1 MSLASRITTNQG
13 ERMNARIPAEVFP
26 PGEYLADELEARN
39 WSQTELA
46 EILGRPARLVNEI
59 IAGKRAI
66 TPETA
71 KGLSA
76 AFGSSPEFW
85 MNLETAY
92 QLSKARIAD
101 TEVARR
107 ARLYGTFPVKEI
119 IKRGWVES
127 SENIEVLEQRFLDH
141 YKMKSMDGKPSF
153 AYAGRQTTYSTP
165 ADMLKLGWLR
175 RAEKVA
181 ETVRCPKYSD
191 KALRAAIPQLRAC
204 MEYKD
209 GIEKVSAILAEA
221 GVRIVIVEHLPSQKM
236 DGACFW
242 INNKQSPVIALSLRY
257 DRIDNFW
264 FNLSH
269 EIDHI
274 LHGEGKD
281 DPIYELIE
289 PGTEGLPPNEIRAN
303 KAGADYC
310 IPKDEMENFIARM
323 NLVFSKSAIIGFAA
337 RMHVHPGIV
346 VGQLQGRKPPLLPY
360 SHHREMLEK
369 IKDVATARIITDG
382 FGNSIS
388 L

>member
-1 MSLASRITTNQG
+1 MSSASRITTDR
-13 ERMNARIPAEVFP
+13 EEKKMNARIPAESFP
-26 PGEYLADELEARN
+26 PGEYLAEELEARN

-76 AFGSSPEFW
+76 AFGTSAEFW

-92 QLSKARIAD
+92 QLSRARIPGE
-101 TEVARR
+101 EVTKR
-107 ARLYGTFPVKEI
+107 ARLYGQFPVKEI
-119 IKRGWVES
+119 IKRGWIEH
-127 SENIEVLEQRFLDH
+127 SENIEVLEQRFLEF
-141 YKMKSMDGKPSF
+141 YKMPSMDAKPSF
-153 AYAGRQTTYSTP
+153 AYAARQTQYNTP
-165 ADMLKLGWLR
+165 ASMLKLGWLR
-175 RAEKVA
+175 RAERVA
-181 ETVRCPKYSD
+181 QTVRCAKYSD

-204 MEYKD
+204 MEFKD
-209 GIEKVSAILAEA
+209 GIEKVSEILAAA
-221 GVRIVIVEHLPSQKM
+221 GVRIVVIEHLPSQKM
-236 DGACFW
+236 DGACLW
-242 INNKQSPVIALSLRY
+242 INDSPVIALSFRY

-264 FNLSH
+264 FNLFH

-274 LHGEGKD
+274 LHGEGKT

-289 PGTEGLPPNEIRAN
+289 PGADSLPPSEIRAN
-303 KAGADYC
+303 EAAANSC
-310 IPKDEMENFIARM
+310 IPTEEIENFIARV
-323 NLVFSKSAIIGFAA
+323 NPVFSKNAIIGFAA

-369 IKDVATARIITDG
+369 IKPIVTTRIITDG
-382 FGNSIS
+382 FGNTIP